1 MLEASL
7 GETVVVVVVL
17 TELAVTVTVTVT
29 SPGFPVLVDDVE
41 DVEEVLDDVVV
52 LDEETLSEPVTP
64 PLTPAAV
71 IREVTVLSLEQT
83 RDVP

>member
-1 MLEASL
+1 MLDASL

-29 SPGFPVLVDDVE
+29 SLGFPVLVVDV
-41 DVEEVLDDVVV
+41 EVLDDVVV

-64 PLTPAAV
+64 PLTPAAF
-71 IREVTVLSLEQT
+71 IRETTVLSLVQS